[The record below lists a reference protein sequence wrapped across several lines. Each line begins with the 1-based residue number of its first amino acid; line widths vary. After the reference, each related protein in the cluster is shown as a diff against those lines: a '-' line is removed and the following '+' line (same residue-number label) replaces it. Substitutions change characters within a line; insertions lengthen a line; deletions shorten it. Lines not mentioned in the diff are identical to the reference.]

1 MRIVKIYNNNAV
13 ETKDTDCREIIVV
26 GCGLAFKKRVGDKID
41 DSKIQ
46 KIFVLSE
53 PGVNMKFRE
62 FLSYIPLDYLTM
74 GNEIIGY
81 IQEKL
86 HIEQS
91 TLLYL
96 GLVDHI
102 YGAVKR
108 YQSGIEV
115 KNVMLWDIRR
125 FYSEEYEIGCH
136 LLAIVEKYVGVRL
149 SDDEA
154 GFFAFHI
161 AEARMNENTSDIQR
175 IMDIMVEL
183 SNIIKYHFQVEFNQ
197 ESVYYYRFVTHLKF
211 FAQRLVNGKLYEQ
224 DENDELLDT
233 IRKKY
238 VNSYKCVEKIA
249 AFVKN
254 RYSYMLSNDEMLY
267 LTIHI
272 ERIIYKSGS

>member
-1 MRIVKIYNNNAV
+1 MLIEKIYNNNAV
-13 ETKDTDCREIIVV
+13 ETRDKDHREIVAV
-26 GCGLAFKKRVGDKID
+26 GCGLAFKKRVGDEID

-53 PGVNMKFRE
+53 PDMNMKFRE

-74 GNEIIGY
+74 GNEIISY

-86 HIEQS
+86 SIEQN

-96 GLVDHI
+96 GLVDHL

-108 YQSGIEV
+108 FQNGIEV

-125 FYSEEYEIGCH
+125 FYSEEYEAGCNI
-136 LLAIVEKYVGVRL
+136 LQIVEEHTGVRL
-149 SDDEA
+149 SEDEA
-154 GFFAFHI
+154 GFCAFHI
-161 AEARMNENTSDIQR
+161 AEARMNENALDMQR
-175 IMDIMVEL
+175 ITDIMVEL
-183 SNIIKYHFQVEFNQ
+183 SNIVKYHFQVEFNQ

-224 DENDELLDT
+224 DEQDGLLDT

-238 VNSYKCVEKIA
+238 VNSYKCVEKIGV
-249 AFVKN
+249 FVKN
-254 RYSYMLSNDEMLY
+254 RYSYTLSSDEMLY